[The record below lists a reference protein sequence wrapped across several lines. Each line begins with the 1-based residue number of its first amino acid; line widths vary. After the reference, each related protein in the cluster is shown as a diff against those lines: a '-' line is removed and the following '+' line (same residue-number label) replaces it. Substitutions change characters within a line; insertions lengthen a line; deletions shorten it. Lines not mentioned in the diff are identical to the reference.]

1 MPLRFFV
8 GMFAFIVIAVT
19 IPCNMLEGE
28 DDYLQ
33 GSIADEMVQHSYTTS
48 TTTSGTET
56 NFITAAI
63 SWFDKYILFD
73 YSVFY
78 DIDPVTGAQSPN
90 DFAVIRYF
98 CIICL
103 AGLFLSIF
111 FLMRASAV
119 SV

>member
-8 GMFAFIVIAVT
+8 GMFAFICIALT

-28 DDYLQ
+28 DEYLS

-48 TTTSGTET
+48 TTASGTES
-56 NFITAAI
+56 NFITTSI
-63 SWFDKYILFD
+63 SWFDRYILFD

-78 DIDPVTGAQSPN
+78 DVDPVTGVKTAN

-98 CIICL
+98 AIICL
-103 AGLFLSIF
+103 IGLFLSIF
-111 FLMRASAV
+111 FLMRAAAI